1 MVIAGVTIRLS
12 VFFPD
17 ELMSIKSFRAIL
29 NKQLGLF
36 GFGSQGADG
45 KNANLDT
52 LKQDCM
58 NQWMVSR
65 HLRASLKL
73 SIPEMNCYMFAS

>member
-1 MVIAGVTIRLS
+1 MIAGVTIRLS

-29 NKQLGLF
+29 NKQLDLF
-36 GFGSQGADG
+36 GVGSQDADG
-45 KNANLDT
+45 ENANLDA
-52 LKQDCM
+52 LKQDCTK
-58 NQWMVSR
+58 QWMVSW
-65 HLRASLKL
+65 HLRPSLIL